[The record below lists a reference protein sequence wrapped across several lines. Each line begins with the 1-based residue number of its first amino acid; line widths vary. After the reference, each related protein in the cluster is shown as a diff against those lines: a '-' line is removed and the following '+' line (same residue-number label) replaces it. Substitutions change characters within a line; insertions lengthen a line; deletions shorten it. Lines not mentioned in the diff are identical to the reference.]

1 MIGTRITGRLQR
13 FLKVGLFLLCL
24 FNSFT
29 DLPCR
34 GRIDDGTYFGTS
46 STGVSDSKR
55 GFFLATGLYDIGV
68 LVCRKVPEA
77 VKPAPP
83 PVKKEEMVEEE
94 EDDD

>member
-1 MIGTRITGRLQR
+1 
-13 FLKVGLFLLCL
+13 
-24 FNSFT
+24 
-29 DLPCR
+29 
-34 GRIDDGTYFGTS
+34 
-46 STGVSDSKR
+46 VSDSKR